1 MTDSERKYTLHSM
14 VRGDH
19 PHSEIQHVL
28 DLYSRTWTLDEL
40 NDLADTIKSYCQDQD
55 MIERLY

>member
-1 MTDSERKYTLHSM
+1 VDKKKHSLYSILKHDDPNTE
-14 VRGDH
+14 V
-19 PHSEIQHVL
+19 QHVL
-28 DLYSRTWTLDEL
+28 ELYDRTWTLDEL